1 MMGKSLIYIGIILI
15 ILGLLLTFG
24 EKINLGKL
32 PGDIIIKRDNF
43 TFYFPVTTMI
53 LLSLVLSLVIFIVN
67 KLS

>member
-32 PGDIIIKRDNF
+32 PGDIIIKKDNF
-43 TFYFPVTTMI
+43 TFYFPITTMI
-53 LLSLVLSLVIFIVN
+53 LLSLVLSLIIFIVN